1 MQGDLKKFLMA
12 TQNDSPP
19 ALTAVQSVAIL
30 HQISRGMDHLA
41 SNRMVHKDLAARNCL
56 ISSTLV
62 AKVGLP
68 RLTRDPYSQEYCKHV
83 NQVRIHCN
91 IIIDL

>member
-1 MQGDLKKFLMA
+1 MA

-19 ALTAVQSVAIL
+19 ALTAVQSVAIM
-30 HQISRGMDHLA
+30 HQISHGMDHLA

-83 NQVRIHCN
+83 NQVRNRYHIS
-91 IIIDL
+91 DLKKI